1 MTGEENP
8 RRDVSEE
15 GGPDPTE
22 DPILYLTERKE
33 EEEG

>member
-1 MTGEENP
+1 MTGEEDP

-15 GGPDPTE
+15 G
-22 DPILYLTERKE
+22 PILYLTERKE